1 MDGERR
7 GGERIAILGNLTGEM
22 MVYQPMTIREIG
34 IGGASVETVFPL
46 HLDSLHDLRLTL
58 GNRSIV
64 LKGRVVHSRVTDM
77 DQEAVIYQSGL
88 EFVEASDRVKVA
100 IAEYISELKAHRS
113 GV

>member
-7 GGERIAILGNLTGEM
+7 DCERIAILGSLTGEM
-22 MVYQPMTIREIG
+22 MVYQPMAIREISV
-34 IGGASVETVFPL
+34 GGANVETAYPL

-64 LKGRVVHSRVTDM
+64 LKGRVVHSRVADM

-88 EFVEASDRVKVA
+88 EFVEASDRVKAA
-100 IAEYISELKAHRS
+100 IAEYITELKTHRS
-113 GV
+113 GA

>member
-7 GGERIAILGNLTGEM
+7 DSERIAILGNLTGEL
-22 MVYQPMTIREIG
+22 MVYLPMTIREIG
-34 IGGASVETVFPL
+34 IGGVIVETAYPL

-88 EFVEASDRVKVA
+88 EFVETADRITVA
-100 IAEYISELKAHRS
+100 ITEYITELKAHRS
-113 GV
+113 GF